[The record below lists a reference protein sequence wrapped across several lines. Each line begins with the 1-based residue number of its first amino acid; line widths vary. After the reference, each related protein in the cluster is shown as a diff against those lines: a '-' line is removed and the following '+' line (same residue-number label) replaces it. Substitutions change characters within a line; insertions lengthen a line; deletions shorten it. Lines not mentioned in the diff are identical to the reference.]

1 MNTRGLI
8 VALVLAVMATSSASS
23 RATVAPASPACI
35 PRVNA
40 PAAGRLTLIE
50 TKSLDART
58 TDLTLHSPAMQRD
71 VHVNVMLPV
80 GYNPRGGRRYPV
92 LYLLHGALGGY
103 MNWFTDGHVEKLI
116 GRRPLIVVMPDGGY
130 DGSYSDWY
138 GLLQGQSGP
147 VPAWETFHV
156 HELIPY
162 IDLHYPTL
170 ATRGER
176 FIAGLSA
183 GGGGSTHYAADN
195 PGLFGAVGSF
205 SGANDN
211 LEQYPF
217 YPTLSEG
224 LWLATDAPGDGPD
237 GHCTWGDPYTQRV
250 VWEDNDPTYLAPNLR
265 ATPLWI
271 ASGNGEPGPLDP
283 TPTSNAGQDLSNA
296 GGEAA
301 AAATEMEIWDMT
313 RSFVRALN
321 GAGIP
326 HADYFYGPG
335 THSWPYW
342 RRDLKRFLS
351 WLAPYIGHPVP
362 APGAFSY
369 RTANTAFSAWGWRF
383 NVSHRDVREFV
394 YLTGIRSA
402 GLDARGSGTLSVT
415 TAPLYPPG
423 QRYVVD
429 ADARR
434 ELTRADRTRRLHFT
448 VELGPSHRVQQYGFG
463 PGTAAS
469 WQATTVTIRRRWS
482 STSLGPRSRPAHR
495 GRRRRGGPRTR
506 PDTAP

>member
-1 MNTRGLI
+1 MAPVSRYLAHMKIRGLAATLAALLL
-8 VALVLAVMATSSASS
+8 VAVSPAAGHTAA
-23 RATVAPASPACI
+23 RTTVAPGSPGCT
-35 PRVNA
+35 PRAKPPV
-40 PAAGRLTLIE
+40 AGQLRLI
-50 TKSLDART
+50 SARALDRRT

-71 VHVNVMLPV
+71 IHVNVMLPV
-80 GYNPRGGRRYPV
+80 GYSPRAGRRYSV

-103 MNWFTDGHVEKLI
+103 MNWYTDGDVEKII

-162 IDLHYPTL
+162 IDSHYLTL
-170 ATRGER
+170 ATRGHR

-237 GHCTWGDPYTQRV
+237 GHCTWGDPYTQKV
-250 VWEDNDPTYLAPNLR
+250 VWENHNSTYLASNLR
-265 ATPLWI
+265 GTPLWI
-271 ASGNGEPGPLDP
+271 ASGNGEPGSLDP
-283 TPTSNAGQDLSNA
+283 PLTSSNGAQDLSNA
-296 GGEAA
+296 GAEAA

-313 RSFVRALN
+313 KSFVKALN
-321 GAGIP
+321 AAGIP
-326 HADYFYGPG
+326 HTDYFYGPG

-342 RRDLKRFLS
+342 RRDLRRFLA

-362 APGAFSY
+362 APRAFSY
-369 RTANTAFSAWGWRF
+369 RTANTAFSAWDWRF
-383 NVSHRDVREFV
+383 AISDRDVREFA
-394 YLTGIRSA
+394 YLTDVRRG
-402 GLDARGSGTLSVT
+402 GLDARGSGTLTVT
-415 TAPLYPPG
+415 TPPLYAPG
-423 QRYVVD
+423 QRYAVD
-429 ADARR
+429 VDARR
-434 ELTRADRTRRLHFT
+434 EVVRSDRTGRLHFS
-448 VELGPSHRVQQYGFG
+448 VNMGPSHEVQQYLFG
-463 PGTAAS
+463 PRATAS
-469 WQATTVTIRRRWS
+469 WHDTIVTI
-482 STSLGPRSRPAHR
+482 HR
-495 GRRRRGGPRTR
+495 Q
-506 PDTAP
+506 